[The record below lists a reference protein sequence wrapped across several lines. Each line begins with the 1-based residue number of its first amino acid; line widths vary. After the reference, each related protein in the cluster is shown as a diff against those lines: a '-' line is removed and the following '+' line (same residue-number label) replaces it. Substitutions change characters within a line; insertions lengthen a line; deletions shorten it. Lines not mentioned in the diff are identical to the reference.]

1 MINVYK
7 GGGNMI
13 SEDLYNITK
22 VQETHSQTEA
32 NELLAQ
38 GWRLINV
45 YTGSFS
51 VEFDDHMNI
60 YVLGKPDDPK
70 HI

>member
-1 MINVYK
+1 MINEELL
-7 GGGNMI
+7 NI
-13 SEDLYNITK
+13 SK

-32 NELLAQ
+32 NELLDS
-38 GWRLINV
+38 GWRLLNI

-60 YVLGKPDDPK
+60 YVLGKPGEQN

>member
-1 MINVYK
+1 MINEELLS
-7 GGGNMI
+7 I
-13 SEDLYNITK
+13 SK

-32 NELLAQ
+32 NELLES
-38 GWRLINV
+38 GWRLLNI
-45 YTGSFS
+45 YTGTFS

-60 YVLGKPDDPK
+60 YVLGKPGEEK

>member
-1 MINVYK
+1 MIN
-7 GGGNMI
+7 
-13 SEDLYNITK
+13 EDLSSITR

-32 NELLAQ
+32 NELLSD
-38 GWRLINV
+38 GWKLLNI

-60 YVLGKPDDPK
+60 YVLGKPEEPK
-70 HI
+70 NI

>member
-1 MINVYK
+1 MITDELMN
-7 GGGNMI
+7 I
-13 SEDLYNITK
+13 SK

-32 NELLAQ
+32 NDMLENGWKLLN
-38 GWRLINV
+38 I

-60 YVLGKPDDPK
+60 YVLGKPGEPK
-70 HI
+70 NI